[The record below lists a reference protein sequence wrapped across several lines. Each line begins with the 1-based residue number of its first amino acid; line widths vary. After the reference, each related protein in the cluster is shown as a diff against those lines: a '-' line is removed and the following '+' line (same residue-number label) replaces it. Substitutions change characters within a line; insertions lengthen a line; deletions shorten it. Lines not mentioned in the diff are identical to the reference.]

1 MNQTD
6 LPDPVGKAIEQLT
19 DRIRNLEAEVQTL
32 REAITS
38 LTVPSKRSAAAPR
51 PGTPWS
57 GVAAPATPAAFR

>member
-32 REAITS
+32 RKAITW
-38 LTVPSKRSAAAPR
+38 LTVPS
-51 PGTPWS
+51 
-57 GVAAPATPAAFR
+57 